1 MVEAMIKGKEQQQ
14 NESPKDTK
22 KASTK
27 EIVLEAELDQVKKE
41 LADVQARE
49 NYWKK
54 SYTISRLT
62 AEVTR
67 METGLPTRE
76 VFDIV
81 VNHAL
86 RFKDSITY
94 FSGWKVESIT
104 FEDQIFITLM
114 KIRRS
119 YTNLHLAQLFSCSV
133 GTTANIVTTFIHVL
147 HCILFEDKCIMTS
160 VPPIDKNKLFAPSS
174 FSQFTSCRVVIDC
187 TDIEVA
193 APSLMS
199 QQNATCTYSSYRSMN
214 SFKGHC
220 RSGTKCSY
228 HLCKQV
234 VPWCNF

>member
-1 MVEAMIKGKEQQQ
+1 MIKGKEQQQ

-41 LADVQARE
+41 LADIQARE

-62 AEVTR
+62 AEVIR

-133 GTTANIVTTFIHVL
+133 GTIANIVTTFIP
-147 HCILFEDKCIMTS
+147 TS
-160 VPPIDKNKLFAPSS
+160 SPGPSPRS
-174 FSQFTSCRVVIDC
+174 KWRS
-187 TDIEVA
+187 EKPLAKA
-193 APSLMS
+193 AEIFHESWSSLS
-199 QQNATCTYSSYRSMN
+199 RDT
-214 SFKGHC
+214 
-220 RSGTKCSY
+220 
-228 HLCKQV
+228 
-234 VPWCNF
+234 

>member
-104 FEDQIFITLM
+104 FEDQNFYN
-114 KIRRS
+114 S
-119 YTNLHLAQLFSCSV
+119 N
-133 GTTANIVTTFIHVL
+133 
-147 HCILFEDKCIMTS
+147 EDKAKLHQPSPCTVIQLQCWNNSKYCNYFYSCFAFYFISRYMYHDIC
-160 VPPIDKNKLFAPSS
+160 PP
-174 FSQFTSCRVVIDC
+174 
-187 TDIEVA
+187 
-193 APSLMS
+193 
-199 QQNATCTYSSYRSMN
+199 
-214 SFKGHC
+214 
-220 RSGTKCSY
+220 
-228 HLCKQV
+228 
-234 VPWCNF
+234 

>member
-22 KASTK
+22 
-27 EIVLEAELDQVKKE
+27 EIVLEAELDQVNKE

-54 SYTISRLT
+54 SYTISPLT
-62 AEVTR
+62 AEVIR

-76 VFDIV
+76 VFDIG

-133 GTTANIVTTFIHVL
+133 GTIANIVTTFIHVL
-147 HCILFEDKCIMTS
+147 HSILFQDTCIMTS
-160 VPPIDKNKLFAPSS
+160 VPPPPEIKISYLHHLHFL
-174 FSQFTSCRVVIDC
+174 
-187 TDIEVA
+187 
-193 APSLMS
+193 SLLLVEWLLTALTLRL
-199 QQNATCTYSSYRSMN
+199 QPLA
-214 SFKGHC
+214 
-220 RSGTKCSY
+220 
-228 HLCKQV
+228 
-234 VPWCNF
+234 

>member
-1 MVEAMIKGKEQQQ
+1 MVQAMIKGKEQQQ

-62 AEVTR
+62 AEVIR

-86 RFKDSITY
+86 RFKDSITH

-104 FEDQIFITLM
+104 FEDQIFMTLM

-133 GTTANIVTTFIHVL
+133 GTIANIVTTFIHVL
-147 HCILFEDKCIMTS
+147 HSILFQDTCIMTS

-174 FSQFTSCRVVIDC
+174 FSQFTSCRMVIDC

-193 APSLMS
+193 APSLVS
-199 QQNATCTYSSYRSMN
+199 QQNATYSGYRSMN

>member
-1 MVEAMIKGKEQQQ
+1 MREMKTRFSQLQVATKKETLQEMVEAMIKGKEQQQ

-62 AEVTR
+62 AEVIR

-76 VFDIV
+76 VFDIIV

-86 RFKDSITY
+86 RFKDSITS

-133 GTTANIVTTFIHVL
+133 GTIANIVTTFIHVL
-147 HCILFEDKCIMTS
+147 HSILFQDTCINYHD
-160 VPPIDKNKLFAPSS
+160 ICPS
-174 FSQFTSCRVVIDC
+174 
-187 TDIEVA
+187 
-193 APSLMS
+193 
-199 QQNATCTYSSYRSMN
+199 
-214 SFKGHC
+214 
-220 RSGTKCSY
+220 
-228 HLCKQV
+228 
-234 VPWCNF
+234 

>member
-1 MVEAMIKGKEQQQ
+1 MIKGKEQQQ

-62 AEVTR
+62 AEVIR

-76 VFDIV
+76 VFDIG

-94 FSGWKVESIT
+94 LSGWKVESIT

-114 KIRRS
+114 KISRS
-119 YTNLHLAQLFSCSV
+119 YLNLHLAQLFSCSV
-133 GTTANIVTTFIHVL
+133 GTIANIVTTFIHVL
-147 HCILFEDKCIMTS
+147 HSILFQDTCIMTS
-160 VPPIDKNKLFAPSS
+160 VPPRDKNKPSS
-174 FSQFTSCRVVIDC
+174 FSQFTSCRMVIDC

-193 APSLMS
+193 TSSLMS
-199 QQNATCTYSSYRSMN
+199 QQNATYSSYRSMN

-228 HLCKQV
+228 HLSKQV